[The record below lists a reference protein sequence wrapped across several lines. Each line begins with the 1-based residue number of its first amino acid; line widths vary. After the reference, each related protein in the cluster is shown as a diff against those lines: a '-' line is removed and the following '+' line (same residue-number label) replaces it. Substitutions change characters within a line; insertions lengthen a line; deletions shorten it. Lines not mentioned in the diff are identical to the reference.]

1 MAITNND
8 IDNRMNFHSI
18 SNEQSDAVDE
28 LRELLIGATKDA
40 IALVPEGRE
49 KSLMVTHL
57 EEALMWGVKGIVIPA
72 SS

>member
-18 SNEQSDAVDE
+18 SHEQSDAVDE